1 MRNKFV
7 LVQNI
12 IKAFD
17 IFLISESK
25 SDCKFPLNQFHI
37 ARFKQ
42 FRRNRNRFGGGL
54 MLYINE
60 NILCRPLNE
69 HLKFPDLELIVF
81 ELDQSKRK
89 WIFLGIYK
97 PLCQN
102 DIEFLNRISSTLV
115 HYLTTY
121 ENIILIGD
129 FNLCVENIHLEATL
143 ENYDLDNLIGYLL
156 PV

>member
-1 MRNKFV
+1 
-7 LVQNI
+7 
-12 IKAFD
+12 
-17 IFLISESK
+17 
-25 SDCKFPLNQFHI
+25 
-37 ARFKQ
+37 
-42 FRRNRNRFGGGL
+42 

-81 ELDQSKRK
+81 ELDQSKSK

-97 PLCQN
+97 PLCPN